1 MACNNTPSS
10 CCHPPSSSSSP
21 WSFTRIS
28 RGRKEEEEEEL
39 CCADNNNRRKE
50 KRKKICQHRAVK
62 GIDPVR
68 KLEKVDTKISSIH
81 YDFFWCYSAA
91 IHKKFQT
98 MSSPTIPQSS
108 SSQTVTVVEPERLEA
123 GATINRIL
131 VLKLRQKQKKITWT
145 DDTVDNEHL
154 GRKSSKR
161 KIS

>member
-1 MACNNTPSS
+1 MVLHENQQRKEGRRRRTVLCRQQQQTKGKKKENLSTSGSERNR
-10 CCHPPSSSSSP
+10 SSP
-21 WSFTRIS
+21 KTRES
-28 RGRKEEEEEEL
+28 RHKNIIDSLRFFL
-39 CCADNNNRRKE
+39 VLFRRDSQE
-50 KRKKICQHRAVK
+50 V
-62 GIDPVR
+62 
-68 KLEKVDTKISSIH
+68 
-81 YDFFWCYSAA
+81 
-91 IHKKFQT
+91 QT